1 MPLTTIKDEKPSHQ
15 RQTTFSNSRY
25 QMSDDDSPVNDE
37 YNDCCKLAHVQV
49 LQQALHTLIIKQ
61 HQFTCLCLIMY
72 IHY

>member
-1 MPLTTIKDEKPSHQ
+1 
-15 RQTTFSNSRY
+15 
-25 QMSDDDSPVNDE
+25 MSDDDSPVNDE